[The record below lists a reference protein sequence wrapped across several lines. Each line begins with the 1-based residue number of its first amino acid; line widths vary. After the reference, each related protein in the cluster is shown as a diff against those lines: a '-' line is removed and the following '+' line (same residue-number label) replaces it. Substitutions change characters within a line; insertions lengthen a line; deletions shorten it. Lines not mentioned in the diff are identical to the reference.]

1 MLNAQ
6 VSMPRIMLS
15 LGKFSLS
22 HLCVKIS
29 AAVRPSLISPRQ
41 SKADAIY
48 KVERKRQAKGPSV
61 LKPLSLQVD
70 TCSYLPDDSIRGPQH
85 IVLAKTIHPV
95 MYSISIG
102 EVPVYYM

>member
-1 MLNAQ
+1 
-6 VSMPRIMLS
+6 MLS

-29 AAVRPSLISPRQ
+29 A
-41 SKADAIY
+41 
-48 KVERKRQAKGPSV
+48 SV

-85 IVLAKTIHPV
+85 IVLAKTIHPF

-102 EVPVYYM
+102 EVPSNGSTRTHHQSDWPWIEWIGKELNGLNRHRQKIASAMID